1 MLYFYYFISVILR
14 IMCQFYNDF
23 IGQILES
30 FPSSFSPRRLISRTC
45 PFSNKLCQRW
55 VNHKNIANI
64 IKIFL
69 NQIVHWKG
77 VKMWL
82 KLKLQDPSS
91 FMYCIIVNIRL
102 HSLTEETKWCI
113 LLISIA
119 VALCQATTITN
130 AVRPKTKSCFEDL
143 RTKSIIMVT
152 KRAEKNED

>member
-1 MLYFYYFISVILR
+1 MILR
-14 IMCQFYNDF
+14 NICLFYNDF

-30 FPSSFSPRRLISRTC
+30 FPSSFSPKRLISRIC

-55 VNHKNIANI
+55 VNQKHRKYNENLPQPDCTR
-64 IKIFL
+64 KR
-69 NQIVHWKG
+69 

-119 VALCQATTITN
+119 VALYHATTIINGIFYSSLNIISNTWIFRVL
-130 AVRPKTKSCFEDL
+130 ALLQQL
-143 RTKSIIMVT
+143 RGSIISGLG
-152 KRAEKNED
+152 